1 MITHKQLSLAEFFE
15 DCQNKFDNNKYQF
28 LSLLDETIN
37 LDEIVLVSFV
47 PDASKFTRFKQD
59 FLMDLRSMFDHM
71 VDITEPICQKLDPHL
86 ATMTI
91 FDTSGIEAWV
101 TENNPK
107 YAIRIIKQ
115 LKAFAKANNL
125 DKSYD
130 PYKAAYGSMPTHAA
144 SNQAIQQM
152 YINGHFCYAYKFGIV
167 TNRLGIVRDITF
179 YNKKFLKLIWISL
192 WKRNLTLLMRI
203 NLLQTQKRYFLF

>member
-1 MITHKQLSLAEFFE
+1 MITHKQLTLAEIFD
-15 DCQNKFDNNKYQF
+15 DCQNKFDNDKYQF

-37 LDEIVLVSFV
+37 LDEIVPVSFV
-47 PDASKFTRFKQD
+47 THFHASTGRPRKHQLYPMLKAFLIQRIFSIPTD
-59 FLMDLRSMFDHM
+59 MLLMDLQSMFDHM
-71 VDITEPICQKLDPHL
+71 VDMTEPICQKLDPHL
-86 ATMTI
+86 AAMTI

-107 YAIRIIKQ
+107 YANRIIKQ

-144 SNQAIQQM
+144 SNQAIHHM
-152 YINGHFCYAYKFGIV
+152 YINGHFC
-167 TNRLGIVRDITF
+167 
-179 YNKKFLKLIWISL
+179 
-192 WKRNLTLLMRI
+192 
-203 NLLQTQKRYFLF
+203 